1 MDISRPRVFKL
12 EEANSL
18 VPQLETF
25 LAELEERQRSFDRL
39 HDELFFEEL
48 LEEAHLPET
57 KFQELEETLEELAK
71 SMEKIREFGCVLRH
85 VRRGLVDFLAKE
97 GEKWIYYCWRRGEKE
112 IQYYHPLR
120 GGLFER
126 RPLAGASC

>member
-1 MDISRPRVFKL
+1 MNTSRPKVFQL

-25 LAELEERQRSFDRL
+25 LAELEEKQHSFDRL

-48 LEEAHLPET
+48 VEEARLPET
-57 KFQELEETLEELAK
+57 KFQELEKTLEELAK
-71 SMEKIREFGCVLRH
+71 SMEKIQGLGCVLRH

-97 GEKWIYYCWRRGEKE
+97 GEKMIYYCWRRGEKE
-112 IQYYHPLR
+112 IQFYHPLR

-126 RPLAGASC
+126 RPLAGASR

>member
-1 MDISRPRVFKL
+1 MNTSRPKVFKL

-25 LAELEERQRSFDRL
+25 LAELEEKQHSFDRL

-48 LEEAHLPET
+48 LEEERVPET
-57 KFQELEETLEELAK
+57 KFQELEGTLEELEK
-71 SMEKIREFGCVLRH
+71 SMEKIQGLGCVLRH
-85 VRRGLVDFLAKE
+85 LRRGLVDFLAKE
-97 GEKWIYYCWRRGEKE
+97 GEKWIYYCWRRGERE

-126 RPLAGASC
+126 RPLAGVSR